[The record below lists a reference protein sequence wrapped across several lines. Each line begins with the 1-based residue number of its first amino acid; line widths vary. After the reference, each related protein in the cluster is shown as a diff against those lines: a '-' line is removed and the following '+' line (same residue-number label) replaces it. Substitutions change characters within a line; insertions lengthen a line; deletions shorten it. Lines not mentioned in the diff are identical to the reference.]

1 MGSICLKRSTTVGV
15 PNSGAQIDQTA
26 PMLAHARNATTVSGT
41 FGMYA
46 ATRSPRSTPS
56 RRSPA
61 AQRATWSASS
71 SQLSSASGWDSEA
84 YTIAVSPGLA
94 ARNSRSV

>member
-1 MGSICLKRSTTVGV
+1 M
-15 PNSGAQIDQTA
+15 PNSGAQLDHTA
-26 PMLAHARNATTVSGT
+26 PIDAHARKATTVSGT

-56 RRSPA
+56 RRRPA

-71 SQLSSASGWDSEA
+71 SQVISASGDDSVA
-84 YTIAVSPGLA
+84 CAIAASPGRA
-94 ARNSRSV
+94 ARNSRSA